1 MPRAELMDV
10 HPTGFRLKCCRKLLW
25 RLGVTSLSNAEI
37 DYYNNGWDLIL
48 SSVHSPDR
56 YRRRRAVSPR
66 EARFSIYD

>member
-1 MPRAELMDV
+1 
-10 HPTGFRLKCCRKLLW
+10 
-25 RLGVTSLSNAEI
+25 VTSLSNAEI